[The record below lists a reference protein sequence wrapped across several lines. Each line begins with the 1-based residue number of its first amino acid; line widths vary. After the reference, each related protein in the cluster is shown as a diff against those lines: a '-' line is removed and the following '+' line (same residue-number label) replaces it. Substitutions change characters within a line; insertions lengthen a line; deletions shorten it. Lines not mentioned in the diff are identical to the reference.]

1 MDATTILSQPT
12 FNSTASDRTAILER
26 VRKIM
31 RRDLKL
37 GSDIVIDET
46 MPFVGGDADID
57 SLDILML
64 LASVEREF
72 AIKINSA
79 EMGKKIFQNVG
90 TLVSYLIEQMNNR
103 AAGGATAA
111 VNSAEID
118 PLSRLPHQP
127 PFRFVSRVTALV
139 PGQSAEGVWSVSGS
153 EDFFAG
159 HFPGCPL
166 VPGVLIAEAL
176 AQLSGLAA
184 NIPNAGGR
192 LAQVDVRFEAAIA
205 PPAEIELRSRVAR
218 QMGTLFQYDVEA
230 TCAGKKV
237 AGGTVT
243 LSWGGS
249 NGSGGK

>member
-1 MDATTILSQPT
+1 MDAPTIPPQSPV
-12 FNSTASDRTAILER
+12 NSAASNRPAVLER

-37 GSDIVIDET
+37 GSDIVMDET

-72 AIKINSA
+72 AIKISSA
-79 EMGKKIFQNVG
+79 EMGKQIFQNVG
-90 TLVSYLIEQMNNR
+90 TLVSYLIEQTNTR
-103 AAGGATAA
+103 AAPGATAA
-111 VNSAEID
+111 VNPAEID
-118 PLSRLPHQP
+118 PVQRLPHQP
-127 PFRFVSRVTALV
+127 PFRFVSRVTSLV
-139 PGQSAEGVWSVSGS
+139 PGQSAEGVWAISGS

-159 HFPGCPL
+159 HFPGRPL

-184 NIPNAGGR
+184 NIPDAAGR
-192 LAQVDVRFEAAIA
+192 LAQVEVRFETALA
-205 PPAEIELRSRVAR
+205 PPAEIELRSRAVR
-218 QMGTLFQYDVEA
+218 HMGTLIQYEVEA
-230 TCAGKKV
+230 SCAGKKV

-249 NGSGGK
+249 SDSGGK